1 MLNMESLPLAVYPFW
16 LASALRAGELQHHL
30 RGARA

>member
-1 MLNMESLPLAVYPFW
+1 MLNMQSLPLAVYPFW
-16 LASALRAGELQHHL
+16 LASALSAGESQHHR